1 MRISDWSSDVCSS
14 DLIDQPARDED
25 VEIAIETG
33 RGQQQPAI
41 VTGNIRA
48 DFLAHQQAIASAGL
62 GGYGPSPIAVLG
74 RFGIVTV
81 QEEPVVTEASCG
93 DYHAI
98 RAYGLAIQYD
108 AAHTT
113 VFVCVQRGHA
123 AAPRNVDIAAVDL
136 PAQQLGRAAGGEKV

>member
-81 QEEPVVTEASCG
+81 QEEPVVTETSCG

-113 VFVCVQRGHA
+113 VFGCVSTEAHPSAHQSLMRL
-123 AAPRNVDIAAVDL
+123 PDAVTYL
-136 PAQQLGRAAGGEKV
+136 